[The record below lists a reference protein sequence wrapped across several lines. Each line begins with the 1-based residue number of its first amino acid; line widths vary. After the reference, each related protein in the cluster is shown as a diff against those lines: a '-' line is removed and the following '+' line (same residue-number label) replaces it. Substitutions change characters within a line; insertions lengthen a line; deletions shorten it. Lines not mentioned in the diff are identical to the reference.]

1 MQAQAEMEPTDPA
14 GRDRP
19 RQPPW
24 HRLLGSTG
32 LILATLFFL
41 LSLTAYLADQAVHR
55 HAVLTWYDLNVYNDA
70 GLITRQLPSILYTW
84 ELKVG
89 VQFTYTPFAALVF
102 AGGSLLPLVTLRW
115 LMTIASLA
123 AIPLTAWLTLG
134 GMGRRG
140 PGRAAAALAVSALA
154 LWIQPV
160 IKALFLGQIE
170 PLLMLLVVW
179 DLTRHDSRRWKGIG
193 IGIAAGIKLV
203 PLLFIPYLLLAGK
216 VRQAAIATGAFL
228 ATVVVGFIT
237 LPGPS
242 ASYWLT
248 GYFVRPGRTG
258 SVHSLVNQSLLGS
271 LARLY
276 GTVAPAQ
283 PVWLPI
289 ALIVAA
295 GGLVGGAM
303 LSRTGRPVQG
313 WTLVG
318 ITSVLVSPI
327 SWDHHWVWVVPVL
340 ALMAGLTFR
349 ARPVVKAC
357 YIAGIVLIAGI
368 MGSWPWRYSGPRAF
382 VPRRGLLGWF
392 VKPPEVTQIMV
403 VHGWQLLTWNLWVV
417 IGIVMYLALIAVAIV
432 TWLKR
437 PRRQVT
443 LVTTAQ
449 SPIDALLARADA
461 VLRGGPLVG
470 SGVSGQND
478 NSARRD
484 NTSATWAAGSNA
496 AGGTAVA
503 IKVPGGTKA
512 GGTAAGSMTAGSMTA
527 GSRSAASVPRAAD
540 GNGEVNGSEPATGTE
555 KSGAPRPTAAVPR
568 PAR

>member
-1 MQAQAEMEPTDPA
+1 VQAQAEMEPTDPA

-24 HRLLGSTG
+24 HRLLGSSG

-89 VQFTYTPFAALVF
+89 VQFTYTPFAALIF

-160 IKALFLGQIE
+160 VKALFLGQIE

-179 DLTRHDSRRWKGIG
+179 DLTRHDSRQWKGIG

-228 ATVVVGFIT
+228 ATVVVGFIS

-327 SWDHHWVWVVPVL
+327 SWDHHWVWVVPAL
-340 ALMAGLTFR
+340 ALMAGLAFT
-349 ARPVVKAC
+349 ARPIVKAC

-382 VPRRGLLGWF
+382 VPRRGVLGWF

-417 IGIVMYLALIAVAIV
+417 IGIVMYIVLIAAAIV
-432 TWLKR
+432 TWRKR

-449 SPIDALLARADA
+449 SPVDALLARADA

-478 NSARRD
+478 NSAGRD
-484 NTSATWAAGSNA
+484 NTSATWAAGGSA
-496 AGGTAVA
+496 AGSTAVA
-503 IKVPGGTKA
+503 IKAPGS
-512 GGTAAGSMTAGSMTA
+512 TAAGSMTAGSESEA
-527 GSRSAASVPRAAD
+527 GVLRAAG
-540 GNGEVNGSEPATGTE
+540 GNGEVNGSKPATGTE
-555 KSGAPRPTAAVPR
+555 KAGAPKPTAAVPR

>member
-1 MQAQAEMEPTDPA
+1 MVFSARRGPAPAADKEVRGVQAQAEMESTDAA
-14 GRDRP
+14 GRVQP

-24 HRLLGSTG
+24 HRTLRNTG
-32 LILATLFFL
+32 LILAILFFL

-89 VQFTYTPFAALVF
+89 VQFTYTPFAGLVF
-102 AGGSLLPLVTLRW
+102 AGGSLMPLVTLRW
-115 LMTIASLA
+115 LMTVASLVS
-123 AIPLTAWLTLG
+123 IPLTAWLTLG

-140 PGRAAAALAVSALA
+140 RGRLAAALVVSALA

-160 IKALFLGQIE
+160 VKALFLGQIE

-179 DLTRHDSRRWKGIG
+179 DLTRKDSRQWKGIG

-203 PLLFIPYLLLAGK
+203 PLLFIPYLLLSGK
-216 VRQAAIATGAFL
+216 VRQAAVATGAFL
-228 ATVVVGFIT
+228 ATIVVGFIA

-248 GYFVRPGRTG
+248 GYFIRPGRTG
-258 SVHSLVNQSLLGS
+258 SVHSLVNQSLLGT

-283 PVWLPI
+283 PVWLPL
-289 ALIVAA
+289 ALVVAA
-295 GGLVGGAM
+295 GGLIGGAM
-303 LSRTGRPVQG
+303 LSRAGREVQG

-327 SWDHHWVWVVPVL
+327 SWDHHWVWIVPVL
-340 ALMAGLTFR
+340 AVMAGLTVT

-357 YIAGIVLIAGI
+357 YVAGIVLITGI
-368 MGSWPWRYSGPRAF
+368 MASWPWRYSGPRAF

-403 VHGWQLLTWNLWVV
+403 VHGWQLLTWNLWVA
-417 IGIVMYLALIAVAIV
+417 IGIVIYLALITAAVLA
-432 TWLKR
+432 WRKR
-437 PRRQVT
+437 PRLPVP
-443 LVTTAQ
+443 LVTVEK

-461 VLRGGPLVG
+461 VLRGGTLVG
-470 SGVSGQND
+470 SGVSG
-478 NSARRD
+478 
-484 NTSATWAAGSNA
+484 
-496 AGGTAVA
+496 
-503 IKVPGGTKA
+503 
-512 GGTAAGSMTAGSMTA
+512 
-527 GSRSAASVPRAAD
+527 
-540 GNGEVNGSEPATGTE
+540 NGEAANGS
-555 KSGAPRPTAAVPR
+555 RPTAGEDKAEAGASRPAATGPR

>member
-1 MQAQAEMEPTDPA
+1 MQVQAETEPTDAA
-14 GRDRP
+14 GPVRRLT
-19 RQPPW
+19 W

-32 LILATLFFL
+32 LILAALFFL

-102 AGGSLLPLVTLRW
+102 AGGSLLPLVALRW
-115 LMTIASLA
+115 LMTVTSLA

-140 PGRAAAALAVSALA
+140 PGRVAAALAVSALA
-154 LWIQPV
+154 LWLQPTV
-160 IKALFLGQIE
+160 KALYLGQIE

-179 DLTRHDSRRWKGIG
+179 DLTRQDSRQWKGIG

-216 VRQAAIATGAFL
+216 VRQAAIATGAFI
-228 ATVVVGFIT
+228 ATVVVGFIS

-271 LARLY
+271 LSRLY

-289 ALIVAA
+289 ALVVAA

-303 LSRTGRPVQG
+303 LARTGRPVHG

-318 ITSVLVSPI
+318 VTSVLVSPI
-327 SWDHHWVWVVPVL
+327 SWDHHWVWVIPVL
-340 ALMAGLTFR
+340 ALMAGLAFT
-349 ARPVVKAC
+349 ARPIVKAS
-357 YIAGIVLIAGI
+357 YVVGIAVIAGI
-368 MGSWPWRYSGPRAF
+368 MGSWPWKYSGPLAY

-392 VKPPEVTQIMV
+392 VKPPAVTQITV
-403 VHGWQLLTWNLWVV
+403 VHGWPLLTWNLWVV
-417 IGIVMYLALIAVAIV
+417 IGLVMYLALVAVAVV
-432 TWLKR
+432 TWRKR
-437 PRRQVT
+437 PRRQIPI
-443 LVTTAQ
+443 APAEQ
-449 SPIDALLARADA
+449 GPIDALLARADA
-461 VLRGGPLVG
+461 VLRGGTLVG
-470 SGVSGQND
+470 SGPSGQD
-478 NSARRD
+478 DKS
-484 NTSATWAAGSNA
+484 SGSGQESVSWS
-496 AGGTAVA
+496 AGGDRQISGAEQET
-503 IKVPGGTKA
+503 I
-512 GGTAAGSMTAGSMTA
+512 AA
-527 GSRSAASVPRAAD
+527 
-540 GNGEVNGSEPATGTE
+540 NGEVHGSRPKTGKDNTDAVMARGRSPQ
-555 KSGAPRPTAAVPR
+555 SGPSAAQAP
-568 PAR
+568 